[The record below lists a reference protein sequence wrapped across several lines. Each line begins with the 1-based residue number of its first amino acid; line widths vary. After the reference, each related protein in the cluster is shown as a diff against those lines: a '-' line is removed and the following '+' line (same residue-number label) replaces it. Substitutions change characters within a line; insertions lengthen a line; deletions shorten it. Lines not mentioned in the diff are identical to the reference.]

1 LWPSGEQLR
10 FKDDPEKFMRKLCY
24 HYKSPYFYATRPVI
38 RQRKSQESKT
48 RQQNLPK
55 GVMMRRET
63 GDRKRNVIATH
74 EHAGDSLA
82 HHFFA

>member
-38 RQRKSQESKT
+38 RQRKSQKSKT

-63 GDRKRNVIATH
+63 GDGKRNVIATH
-74 EHAGDSLA
+74 EHAGE
-82 HHFFA
+82 FEEW